1 MCANEKEESVNKK
14 GKYSVRVNVKV
25 ERVYKRVYMRVG
37 REGER
42 EGEKEGGSIFLND
55 LKSILSSVSDENERL
70 NVRPRRLCCFK
81 NDFGAGGR
89 KRSGPTDS

>member
-55 LKSILSSVSDENERL
+55 LKSIL
-70 NVRPRRLCCFK
+70 
-81 NDFGAGGR
+81 
-89 KRSGPTDS
+89 RSGPTDS